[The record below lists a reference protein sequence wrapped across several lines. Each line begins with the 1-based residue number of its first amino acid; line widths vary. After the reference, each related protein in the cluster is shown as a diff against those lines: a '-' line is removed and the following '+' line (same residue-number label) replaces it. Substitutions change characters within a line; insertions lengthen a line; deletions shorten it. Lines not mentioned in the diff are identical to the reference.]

1 VANSHAAGARAV
13 SREVAVRILVIDD
26 EPAIRQL
33 LSRALTTH
41 GFQVDTAPDA
51 AGGLEMVQRS
61 TYDVV
66 VLDVVMPGTTGPDVL
81 PQMLES
87 SPGQNVVMLSAL
99 GDPRVKVRCLEL
111 GAVDYVTKPFT
122 LAELVARLRVHGR
135 RGAPTVVEPVRVERR
150 RGERRQGD
158 RRRSSWPDGTQPG
171 AQGGSGWV
179 RTASASLDLLS
190 RRLHSRGRVI
200 ALSER
205 EALLLACLLRRPGEA
220 LTREELLQ
228 SVWGPVDA
236 ASANVVDVYV
246 GRLRAKLGADSI
258 QTIRRV
264 GYAYVDG

>member
-1 VANSHAAGARAV
+1 
-13 SREVAVRILVIDD
+13 VRVLVIDD

-33 LSRALTTH
+33 LTRALTGH
-41 GFQVDTAPDA
+41 GFRVDTAADGA
-51 AGGLEMVQRS
+51 VGLEMVERS
-61 TYDVV
+61 AYDVV
-66 VLDVVMPGTTGPDVL
+66 VLDVVMPGTPGTEVL
-81 PQMLES
+81 PQVLER

-135 RGAPTVVEPVRVERR
+135 RGGAVAVEPVRVERR
-150 RGERRQGD
+150 RGERRMGD
-158 RRRSSWPDGTQPG
+158 RRRQDLTVVAEPDGATT
-171 AQGGSGWV
+171 GWV
-179 RTASASLDLLS
+179 RTPGASLDLVG

-205 EALLLACLLRRPGEA
+205 EALLLAHLLRRPGQA
-220 LTREELLQ
+220 VTREELL
-228 SVWGPVDA
+228 SAVWGPLDVG
-236 ASANVVDVYV
+236 SANVVDVYV

-264 GYAYVDG
+264 GYAYVGG

>member
-1 VANSHAAGARAV
+1 
-13 SREVAVRILVIDD
+13 VRVLVIDD

-33 LSRALTTH
+33 LTRALTGH
-41 GFQVDTAPDA
+41 GFRVDTAPDGA
-51 AGGLEMVQRS
+51 AGLEMATRS
-61 TYDVV
+61 PYDVV
-66 VLDVVMPGTTGPDVL
+66 LLDVVMPGTPGTEVL
-81 PQMLES
+81 PKVLERC
-87 SPGQNVVMLSAL
+87 PGQNVVMLSAL

-135 RGAPTVVEPVRVERR
+135 RGAAAVEPAWVERR

-158 RRRSSWPDGTQPG
+158 RRLQDPTVVAEPDSE
-171 AQGGSGWV
+171 ASGWV
-179 RTASASLDLLS
+179 RTPGASLDLVG

-205 EALLLACLLRRPGEA
+205 EALLLAQLLRRPGQA
-220 LTREELLQ
+220 VTREELL
-228 SVWGPVDA
+228 SAVWGPMDA
-236 ASANVVDVYV
+236 GSANVVDVYV

-264 GYAYVDG
+264 GYAYVGG

>member
-1 VANSHAAGARAV
+1 
-13 SREVAVRILVIDD
+13 VRILVIDD

-33 LSRALTTH
+33 LSRALTGH
-41 GFQVDTAPDA
+41 GFEVDTAPDA
-51 AGGLEMVQRS
+51 TAGLEMVQRS
-61 TYDVV
+61 SYDVV
-66 VLDVVMPGTTGPDVL
+66 VLDVVMPGTTGTEVL
-81 PQMLES
+81 PRVLEC

-135 RGAPTVVEPVRVERR
+135 RGGPSVVEPARVERR
-150 RGERRQGD
+150 RGERRMGD
-158 RRRSSWPDGTQPG
+158 RRRGASADDESADGDGTG
-171 AQGGSGWV
+171 GWV
-179 RTASASLDLLS
+179 RTASASLDLRG
-190 RRLHSRGRVI
+190 RRLHSRGRAI

-228 SVWGPVDA
+228 AVWGPVDA

-264 GYAYVDG
+264 GYAYVGG